1 MRDDGEVTSPSNES
15 LLELAL
21 SAARAAGE
29 LLREGQ
35 LRTLKIETKSSPT
48 DVVSEMDHASEALLN
63 EILLGARPQDGI
75 LGEEGSSSEGTSG
88 LRWVVDP
95 LDGTVN
101 YLYGLPNWAVS
112 IGLELDGEAI
122 VGVVHAPIL
131 GETFVGTLGGGARLL
146 TAEGE
151 ETLHV
156 RACHDLASA
165 LVSTGFGYQAER
177 RAAQAAVVAELLP
190 RVRDI
195 RRFGSCAI
203 DLCWLAAGR
212 VDAYY
217 ERGAHPWDHSAGA
230 LIAREAGARVEGLH
244 RGPVSEAL
252 LVSAVPAIFPAL
264 HDELARLG
272 ADSG

>member
-1 MRDDGEVTSPSNES
+1 MRDDEEVRAPSHES

-29 LLREGQ
+29 LLLDGQ
-35 LRTLKIETKSSPT
+35 QRTLKVETKSSPT

-63 EILLGARPQDGI
+63 EILRGARPQDGI
-75 LGEEGSSSEGTSG
+75 LGEEGSSVEGTSG

-101 YLYGLPNWAVS
+101 YLYGLANWAVS
-112 IGLELDGEAI
+112 IGLEFDGEAI
-122 VGVVHAPIL
+122 VGVVHAPML

-146 TAEGE
+146 TAQGNEP
-151 ETLHV
+151 LHV
-156 RACHDLASA
+156 RACVDLASA

-177 RAAQAAVVAELLP
+177 RAAQAAVIAELLP
-190 RVRDI
+190 QVRDL

-217 ERGAHPWDHSAGA
+217 ERGTHPWDHSAGA

-244 RGPVSEAL
+244 AKPVTDEL

-264 HDELARLG
+264 HDLLTELG